1 MTVNVFEL
9 LWVQNHFLNHALSLS
24 LSLSETPMYVGSID
38 SNIPASQILF
48 TFRQLRCQDSTL
60 SDMCY
65 QLNRGSKLYVLTI
78 TIGDIPV

>member
-9 LWVQNHFLNHALSLS
+9 LWLQKHFLNHALS

-48 TFRQLRCQDSTL
+48 TFRQLRCQDSIL